1 MRTRWSTIL
10 GDKSGNITIKTG
22 LMLGAIAMTLSVLTA
37 PIIDNVSQTYADNT
51 AFGIDRLMTGS
62 IEAKKERYI
71 IRKSVLSRK
80 DERIDLIDSQ

>member
-62 IEAKKERYI
+62 IEPKKERYI